1 MRRNTFAALLVLC
14 GLILSL
20 ASCGFL
26 GELFAT
32 EFRGDIDVATVTKA
46 GTYNV
51 TAGFYVNDVW
61 TIEAG
66 STFIMDPDTWIDVS
80 SSGKIVAVGTSS
92 KPIVFKSS
100 KSVPAR
106 GDWNGVSDDG
116 NGSSYVY
123 CIFSDADTGL
133 DINGSLAR
141 VENCTFRNDTE
152 GLDLYDAPSMGSLSS
167 NQFES
172 NVDPLIVC
180 GKYDLDDT
188 NTFRDNTHQYVT
200 LDSGTVTA
208 TRSWGVLSVPLY
220 IDAGFRVEAILTIAA
235 GTTLSMG
242 PDTWID
248 VESSGSLRAVGTEA
262 APISFVSSKSTP
274 AAGDWYGVTV
284 DGNGSNLTWCTV
296 SHAGTGVDLNSSS
309 FTLEHSTLTGSA
321 TDLDYNDA
329 GAWTLSGTN
338 TVTLSSPDAP

>member
-1 MRRNTFAALLVLC
+1 MRRTNLATLVVSF
-14 GLILSL
+14 GLTLSL
-20 ASCGFL
+20 VSCGFL
-26 GELFAT
+26 GELFAKDFGGT
-32 EFRGDIDVATVTKA
+32 IDAPTTTKA
-46 GTYNV
+46 GTYTV
-51 TAGFYVNDVW
+51 TEGFYVNDVW

-66 STFIMDPDTWIDVS
+66 STFIMDPDAWIEVS
-80 SSGKIVAVGTSS
+80 ATGKIVAVGTSS

-167 NQFES
+167 NQFDA
-172 NVDPLIVC
+172 NVDPLIVN

-248 VESSGSLRAVGTEA
+248 VESSGSLKAVGTEA
-262 APISFVSSKSTP
+262 APIRFTSSKPTP
-274 AAGDWYGVTV
+274 AAGDWYGITI
-284 DGNGSNLTWCTV
+284 DGNGCVLDYCVVRHADTGITINSADFNLTNSTLESNTV
-296 SHAGTGVDLNSSS
+296 NYDSSGASGWTAGTG
-309 FTLEHSTLTGSA
+309 
-321 TDLDYNDA
+321 
-329 GAWTLSGTN
+329 N
-338 TVTLSSPDAP
+338 TFN